1 MTDSSSPGQ
10 KWSEIDTT
18 VPHSAR
24 IWNYWLGGK
33 DDYPVDREVG
43 DQFSAIFPDIIAVA
57 RASRAR
63 RRDGIPTSAP
73 LSSGGL
79 TPRVC
84 H

>member
-1 MTDSSSPGQ
+1 MTDRSSPGQ

-33 DDYPVDREVG
+33 DHYPVDREVG

-57 RASRAR
+57 RAST
-63 RRDGIPTSAP
+63 D
-73 LSSGGL
+73 SSL
-79 TPRVC
+79 AKTCRQPWIM
-84 H
+84 